1 MGINDDAD
9 LDTGQVQDLRGSG
22 GGTGPLGR
30 LPGGGFTA
38 GGGIVGLIVVVVL
51 GILGGTG
58 HLGLGDDTDQR
69 SAGSSLRQ
77 SCSADNPDRFRRT
90 DCRNVLYVNSV
101 QAYWRTALPASFNT
115 RYDAAPTRFFSQ
127 VVRTGCG
134 QADSGVGPFYCPAD
148 HAVYIDLSFYDQ
160 LAGPQFGAPGDFAQ
174 AYVLAHEYGHHVQAL
189 LGTEAKV
196 RAAQQR
202 DPRNANRYSIALEL
216 QADCYAGVWATHA
229 AQTTDE
235 KGNRLFTSVSRAE
248 IDQAM
253 TAAQAVGDDT
263 IQSRAGGG
271 IHQESWTHGSG
282 EQRQHWFATGYD
294 TGDPTSCRTFS

>member
-22 GGTGPLGR
+22 GSGAFGR

-38 GGGIVGLIVVVVL
+38 GGGILGLIVVIVL
-51 GILGGTG
+51 GVLGGTG
-58 HLGLGDDTDQR
+58 HLGLGGDGGQ
-69 SAGSSLRQ
+69 GSGGDLAK
-77 SCSADNPDRFRRT
+77 SCSAADPDRFERT

-101 QAYWRTALPASFNT
+101 QAYWRGALPASFHT
-115 RYDAAPTRFFSQ
+115 TYRTAPTRFFSQ

-148 HAVYIDLSFYDQ
+148 EAVYIDLSFYDQ
-160 LAGPQFGAPGDFAQ
+160 LAGRQFGAPGDFAQ
-174 AYVLAHEYGHHVQAL
+174 AYVLAHEYGHHVQTL
-189 LGTEAKV
+189 LGTEQKV

-202 DPRNANRYSIALEL
+202 DPGNANRYSIALEL
-216 QADCYAGVWATHA
+216 QADCYAGAWARHA

-235 KGNRLFTSVSRAE
+235 KGNHLFTAVTPTE
-248 IDQAM
+248 IDQAL

-263 IQSRAGGG
+263 IQSRSGGG

-282 EQRQHWFATGYD
+282 QQRQHWFATGYD
-294 TGDPTSCRTFS
+294 SGDPTACRTFD